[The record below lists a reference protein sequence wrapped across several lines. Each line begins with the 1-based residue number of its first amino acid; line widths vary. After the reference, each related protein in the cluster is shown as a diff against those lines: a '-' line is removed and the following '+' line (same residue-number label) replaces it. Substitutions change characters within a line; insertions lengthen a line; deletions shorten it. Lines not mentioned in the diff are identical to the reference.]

1 MKYNSVVTG
10 TLESDMHLSAGPVI
24 AGSSASSGGVIEVE

>member
-1 MKYNSVVTG
+1 MNYNSIVTG

-24 AGSSASSGGVIEVE
+24 AGSSVSSGGVIEAE